1 MFKKP
6 YLPAALWLAIVT
18 GLSVS
23 SGVPMPKFNLFSAD
37 KIGHAGAYAVLAW
50 LLLSGFKAANRRLP
64 NTKEL
69 LIIFGLATGYGVL
82 MEFVQGTFFPNRFFE
97 VDDMLANAFG
107 ALLATI
113 TFRRFYHPQ
122 TPPNNTPTN

>member
-18 GLSVS
+18 ALSVS
-23 SGVPMPKFNLFSAD
+23 PGVPMPRFNLLSAD
-37 KIGHAGAYAVLAW
+37 KVGHAVAYAMLAW
-50 LLLSGFKAANRRLP
+50 LLFQGFKAANRRLP
-64 NTKEL
+64 NTKES
-69 LIIFGLATGYGVL
+69 LIIFSLATGYGIL

-113 TFRRFYHPQ
+113 TFRYFNYP
-122 TPPNNTPTN
+122 TKPTN